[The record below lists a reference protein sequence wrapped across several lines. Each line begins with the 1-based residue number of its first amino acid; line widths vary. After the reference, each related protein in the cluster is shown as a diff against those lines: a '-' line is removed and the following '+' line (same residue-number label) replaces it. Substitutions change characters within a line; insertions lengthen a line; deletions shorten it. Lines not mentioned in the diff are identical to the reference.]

1 MTDSDVAIKSVLEQL
16 FPARGEPDWN
26 EVMTAANARTTRR
39 ARSARRPLAVAVGVA
54 LILAVTV
61 VTPLGAEIVHGLG
74 GFSNW
79 ITGEPGTP
87 APKSDQQHFTEA
99 NAHSWLGFP
108 KGTQL
113 RHLLTARAGD
123 ATITLDGFR
132 SGTSAF
138 CLRLSVTGKSTT
150 GSLECAPLA
159 DLRRQDAPVR
169 VLIADRPI
177 GKGTKTSWYGLDR
190 IHSVKLQITAGIAAD
205 SVRAVVLTDNH
216 GRHVVPVRS
225 NAFLYIATDPDVGQR
240 VKTVAAETKTGLV
253 DVPFVPVPFAFG
265 GMQPVQSAP
274 TVKVAAPARNG
285 RISWLEQHVPRG
297 QPLSVL
303 PARIRAYL
311 LGYRGGGPRSRILFG
326 RVLTPDP
333 SQPLRV
339 VVTLNASRHGGRPA
353 GVCTALVTKGG
364 GGGGCAPYPKTFATT
379 PFNFTTSGGGS
390 GQFNEVDGIA
400 SDVVAKISVLLAN
413 GQTLPVALHDN
424 VFAAAVPV
432 AHLPARL
439 VAYDARGAIIGAS
452 DPIGG
457 FGGHPNMAPGK
468 AKQLLTAKGQGGA
481 HAELYV
487 GPATGGGECTYVKTY
502 FNKHASGVM
511 VGCRPAAWRGAPVQL
526 GVESEFVSGRVRS
539 DITAVRLEYARGGST
554 IVHPTRGYV
563 LAVIPPQHLERADRL
578 VRIVGLN
585 SAQKAVGVQTLPV
598 PPKKAHDGP

>member
-16 FPARGEPDWN
+16 FPASGQPDWN
-26 EVMTAANARTTRR
+26 EVMTTANARTTRR
-39 ARSARRPLAVAVGVA
+39 ATRARRPLAVAAGIA

-113 RHLLTARAGD
+113 RRLISTHADG

-138 CLRLSVTGKSTT
+138 CLRISVTGKSTT

-177 GKGTKTSWYGLDR
+177 GKGTKTAWYGLDR
-190 IHSVKLQITAGIAAD
+190 IHSDHLQITAGIAAD
-205 SVRAVVLTDNH
+205 SVRDVVLTDNH

-225 NAFLYIATDPDVGQR
+225 NAFLYVATDPEVGQR
-240 VKTVAAETKTGLV
+240 VKSVAAQTKSGLV
-253 DVPFVPVPFAFG
+253 HVPFVPVPFAFG
-265 GMQPVQSAP
+265 GMQPPQSTPA
-274 TVKVAAPARNG
+274 VKVAAPARNG
-285 RISWLEQHVPRG
+285 HVSWLEQHVPRG
-297 QPLSVL
+297 QPLSIL
-303 PARIRAYL
+303 PGRTRAGL
-311 LGYRGGGPRSRILFG
+311 LGYRGGGPRSRIIFG

-353 GVCTALVTKGG
+353 GICTALVTKSGS
-364 GGGGCAPYPKTFATT
+364 GGGCAPYPQTFATT
-379 PFNFTTSGGGS
+379 PFNFTTFGGGS
-390 GQFNEVDGIA
+390 GQFNQVAGVA
-400 SDVVAKISVLLAN
+400 SDAVAKITALLAN

-424 VFAAAVPV
+424 VFTAAVPV

-439 VAYDARGAIIGAS
+439 VAYNAHGTTVGAS

-457 FGGHPNMAPGK
+457 FGGGPNMARGK
-468 AKQLLTAKGQGGA
+468 ASELLSAKGQGGA

-502 FNKHASGVM
+502 FSKHAGGVM
-511 VGCRPAAWRGAPVQL
+511 VGCRPATWQGSPVQL
-526 GVESEFVSGRVRS
+526 GVESEFVAGRVRS
-539 DITAVRLEYARGGST
+539 DVTSVWLDYARGAST

-563 LAVIPPQHLERADRL
+563 LVTIPPQHLERPDRL
-578 VRIVGLN
+578 VRIVGLDH
-585 SAQKAVGVQTLPV
+585 AQKQVGVETVPA
-598 PPKKAHDGP
+598 PPKKRAGP

>member
-1 MTDSDVAIKSVLEQL
+1 MTDSDVAIKSALDQI
-16 FPARGEPDWN
+16 FPARGAPDWN
-26 EVMTAANARTTRR
+26 EVIASARASKRPPR
-39 ARSARRPLAVAVGVA
+39 MRRPLAFAVA
-54 LILAVTV
+54 LAALVAVTV

-79 ITGEPGTP
+79 ISGEPGKP
-87 APKSDQQHFTEA
+87 APKSDEQHFSEA

-113 RHLLTARAGD
+113 RQLITAHAEG

-138 CLRLSVTGKSTT
+138 CLRLSVTGKSTI
-150 GSLECAPLA
+150 GSLECAPIA

-169 VLIADRPI
+169 VLIADRPV
-177 GKGTKTSWYGLDR
+177 GKGTKTAWYGLDR
-190 IHSVKLQITAGIAAD
+190 IHSANLQITAGIAAD
-205 SVRAVVLTDNH
+205 SVRAVVLTDDH
-216 GRHVVPVRS
+216 GHHVVPVRS
-225 NAFLYIATDPDVGQR
+225 NAFLYVASNPEVGQR
-240 VKTVAAETKTGLV
+240 VKTVAAETKSGLV
-253 DVPFVPVPFAFG
+253 DVPFVPAPFAFG
-265 GMQPVQSAP
+265 GMQPVQTAP

-285 RISWLEQHVPRG
+285 HISWLEQHVPRG

-311 LGYRGGGPRSRILFG
+311 LGYRGGGPRSRIIFG

-339 VVTLNASRHGGRPA
+339 VVTLNASRHGGRPR

-364 GGGGCAPYPKTFATT
+364 GGGGCAPYPQTFATT

-390 GQFNEVDGIA
+390 AQFNEVDGVA
-400 SDVVAKISVLLAN
+400 SDAVAKITVLLDN
-413 GQTLPVALHDN
+413 GQTLPVALRDN
-424 VFAAAVPV
+424 VFTAAVPV

-439 VAYDARGAIIGAS
+439 VAYNARGAIIGAS

-457 FGGHPNMAPGK
+457 FGGGPSMARGK
-468 AKQLLTAKGQGGA
+468 ATLLLSAQGQAGA

-502 FNKHASGVM
+502 FNKHAGGVM
-511 VGCRPAAWRGAPVQL
+511 EGCRPAAWRGGAVQF

-539 DITAVRLEYARGGST
+539 DITAVRLEYAHGAPT
-554 IVHPTRGYV
+554 IAHPTRGYI

-585 SAQKAVGVQTLPV
+585 SAQKTVGVQTIPT
-598 PPKKAHDGP
+598 PPRNAHAGP